1 MTSKIKKA
9 CGNPDCGTSTGICDR
24 ITFGSGELDS
34 YGYWEHPCRPCAEA
48 WEASHPGAACWPNEH
63 HTPPEGP
70 LFERKSLS
78 ALLAANSLRAWLGQ
92 MSTGFSQLLVS
103 GKLVVGHGTANSI
116 IVYLF
121 DGAFEK
127 ELRSLLPEEW
137 AGMKTRVR
145 VSEPPIAGPA
155 YE

>member
-1 MTSKIKKA
+1 MRKIKKA
-9 CGNPDCGTSTGICDR
+9 CGNPECGTSTGICER
-24 ITFGSGELDS
+24 VTFGSGELDP

-48 WEASHPGAACWPNEH
+48 WEKSHPGAACWPNEH
-63 HTPPEGP
+63 HTIDEGP
-70 LFERKSLS
+70 LLEKKNIESGS
-78 ALLAANSLRAWLGQ
+78 SLAANSLRAWLGE
-92 MSTGFSQLLVS
+92 MSTGFSQLIAA
-103 GKLVVGHGTANSI
+103 GKMVVGIGTNSL

-137 AGMKTRVR
+137 AGMKTKVR